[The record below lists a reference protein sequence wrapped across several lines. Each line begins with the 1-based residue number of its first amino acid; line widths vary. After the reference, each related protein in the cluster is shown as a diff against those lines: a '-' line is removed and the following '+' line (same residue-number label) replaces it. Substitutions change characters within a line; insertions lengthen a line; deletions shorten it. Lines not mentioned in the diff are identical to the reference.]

1 MGKPRDPIRE
11 DPSMMGH
18 TGTTPDG
25 YDQGEAKN
33 QKVKEQAGHEKNRD
47 QWQSPAGLK
56 QFHNKT

>member
-1 MGKPRDPIRE
+1 
-11 DPSMMGH
+11 MMGH